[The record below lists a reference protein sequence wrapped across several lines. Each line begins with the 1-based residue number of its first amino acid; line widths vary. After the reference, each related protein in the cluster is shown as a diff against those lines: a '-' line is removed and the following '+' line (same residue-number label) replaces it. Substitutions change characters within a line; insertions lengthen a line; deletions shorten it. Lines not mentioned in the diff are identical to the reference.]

1 MAKRF
6 TDSDKWKKRWFR
18 KLNNNEKVFWM
29 YLLDQCDHAGIWEVD
44 FELAAYFCGESSDY
58 EIKNTFNKQFIEF
71 DDGKRWFIKDFIE
84 FQYGRL
90 NEKNRAH
97 LSAIMRLKQF
107 DLLKYLDEAY
117 KPLVS
122 PLQEAKDKDKDKDKV
137 KDKEKSK
144 ETQLEK
150 IDIDVLITKFPNI
163 EVKAEFDKWKDWML
177 SKGKAY
183 KNYNAAFKNWLRNDW
198 VAKKADS
205 DVAQKRKLICPAH
218 EKQITFAERDTIKY
232 CTCMLD
238 NGKECRQL
246 MKSESELAL
255 IKIQDSV

>member
-1 MAKRF
+1 
-6 TDSDKWKKRWFR
+6 
-18 KLNNNEKVFWM
+18 M

-44 FELAAYFCGESSDY
+44 FELAAYFCGELSDY
-58 EIKNTFNKQFIEF
+58 EIKNTFCKQFIEF
-71 DDGKRWFIKDFIE
+71 DDAKRWFIKDFIE

-97 LSAIMRLKQF
+97 LSVIMRLKKF
-107 DLLKYLDEAY
+107 NLLKYLDDAY

-122 PLQEAKDKDKDKDKV
+122 TLQEDKDKV
-137 KDKEKSK
+137 KDKVKVKVKDKDKEKSK

-150 IDIDVLITKFPNI
+150 IDIDVLITKFSNI

-177 SKGKAY
+177 SKGKTY
-183 KNYNAAFKNWLRNDW
+183 KNYNAAFKNWLRSDFVKHKEENGI
-198 VAKKADS
+198 KKI
-205 DVAQKRKLICPAH
+205 KLICPKH
-218 EKQITFAERDTIKY
+218 DDVIVQTEKGNIKY
-232 CTCMLD
+232 CS
-238 NGKECRQL
+238 KCRQL